1 MDGPAAPTG
10 HAGHAGARATDCPPP
25 FCFNGHEWKPPME
38 NDMAVLLAKRFI
50 QRRDVKA
57 QQSPSGKDYFPVTE
71 RNPDGTPGPRVPF
84 KMADL
89 EAHLLGRASYG
100 HYLLDAND
108 TVKLFAFD
116 IDLEPTGYWVK
127 LPNLSGGDLTNEQF
141 DAAVQVTPCNP
152 RESWRNRAHPGREW
166 FKYQLRG
173 VADRL
178 SRAIYETL
186 EIPVAAAYSG
196 SKGIHVYGFTGPVK
210 AAEARE
216 AAEIVLDSVGEFE
229 LKKGK
234 NFFQTVNQDPYTG
247 FPDVSI
253 EVFPK
258 QESLSGKDIGNL
270 MRLPLG
276 RNLKSNDPTF
286 FLDQQAP
293 QFKLVPH
300 GDPIALLKNGNPWH
314 D

>member
-1 MDGPAAPTG
+1 MG
-10 HAGHAGARATDCPPP
+10 
-25 FCFNGHEWKPPME
+25 NE
-38 NDMAVLLAKRFI
+38 MAELLAKRFI

-57 QQSPSGKDYFPVTE
+57 QQSSSGNEYFPVTA
-71 RNPDGTPGPRVPF
+71 RNPDGTPGPRTPF
-84 KMADL
+84 QMADL
-89 EAHLLGRASYG
+89 EAHLAGRASYG
-100 HYLLDAND
+100 HYLLDTND

-116 IDLEPTGYWVK
+116 IDLEQTGSWIK
-127 LPNLSGGDLTNEQF
+127 FPNLTHGDMTNEEF
-141 DAAVQVTPCNP
+141 DAALQITTCNP
-152 RESWRNRAHPGREW
+152 RESWRDRSHPGRDW

-178 SRAIYETL
+178 CRAIYETL
-186 EIPVAAAYSG
+186 EIPTAAAYSG
-196 SKGIHVYGFTGPVK
+196 SKGVHVYGFTGPVK
-210 AAEARE
+210 ASEARE
-216 AAEIVLDSVGEFE
+216 AAEIVLDSLGQFE
-229 LKKGK
+229 LKKGR
-234 NFFQTVNQDPYTG
+234 NFFQTTNQDPYTG

-276 RNLKSNDPTF
+276 RNMKSTDPTF
-286 FLDQQAP
+286 FIDQRAP

-300 GDPIALLKNGNPWH
+300 PDQIALLKSGNPWH